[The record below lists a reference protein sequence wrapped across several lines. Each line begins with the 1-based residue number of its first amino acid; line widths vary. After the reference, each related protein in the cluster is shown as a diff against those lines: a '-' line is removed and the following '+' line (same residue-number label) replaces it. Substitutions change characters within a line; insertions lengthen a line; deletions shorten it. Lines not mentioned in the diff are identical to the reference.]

1 MMDNR
6 HLASGSGVGPGV
18 GSIDA
23 NMYSATSSGT
33 QNSGNTQVGDM
44 RWSLDPTD
52 IPSDHYVQHYRQVYS
67 PAWDGGP
74 HIFEGKHEDFCF
86 VCGSSMELFECQ
98 TCDTSYHAACMTPS
112 LDPGDVPDFWFC
124 PHCVA
129 RELHLPQPPPT
140 TYFTPP
146 PPLTPSTSPSDV
158 SHSRT
163 SSSAHAAPPHH
174 RVYEHTRKP
183 SNRDIPAIEPPPAV
197 DPKLHSVPEQPAPP
211 STAVPQVSTA
221 APTAPKTG
229 TTKGNTGRPRRSYS
243 PPRKKSK
250 YSAFSSEVDKALAVI
265 HKELEASASV
275 GRAESD
281 LRDKIQM
288 LEQELRLKD
297 GQITL
302 ARREVE
308 VAKMNGGDSAG
319 LKAENEQ
326 LKAQITRLNGLL
338 DSKDAE
344 LRDWRA
350 RLKSMIGE

>member
-1 MMDNR
+1 MITMDNA
-6 HLASGSGVGPGV
+6 HPTTGSGETGCLG
-18 GSIDA
+18 A
-23 NMYSATSSGT
+23 NMYSAASSGP
-33 QNSGNTQVGDM
+33 QNSGDVESEAMG
-44 RWSLDPTD
+44 WSPHPID
-52 IPSDHYVQHYRQVYS
+52 ITTDHYVQQYSQVHS

-74 HIFEGKHEDFCF
+74 NIFEGKHEGFCF

-140 TYFTPP
+140 TSFSSP
-146 PPLTPSTSPSDV
+146 PPLTPSTTPSDV
-158 SHSRT
+158 SHSRN
-163 SSSAHAAPPHH
+163 SSSAHAAPPQSS
-174 RVYEHTRKP
+174 VSENTRRS
-183 SNRDIPAIEPPPAV
+183 SNRDIPVLGTLSAV
-197 DPKLHSVPEQPAPP
+197 VSQPQLVPEKVAAPLI
-211 STAVPQVSTA
+211 ALPQVSTA
-221 APTAPKTG
+221 ASSAPKTA
-229 TTKGNTGRPRRSYS
+229 TAKGNVGRPRRSYS

-265 HKELEASASV
+265 HKELEASAHV
-275 GRAESD
+275 GKAESD
-281 LRDKIQM
+281 LRDRIQM

-297 GQITL
+297 GQIAL
-302 ARREVE
+302 ARQELE
-308 VAKMNGGDSAG
+308 LAKRHGGDSAG
-319 LKAENEQ
+319 LKTENEQ
-326 LKAQITRLNGLL
+326 LKAQISRLNSLL

>member
-1 MMDNR
+1 
-6 HLASGSGVGPGV
+6 
-18 GSIDA
+18 
-23 NMYSATSSGT
+23 
-33 QNSGNTQVGDM
+33 
-44 RWSLDPTD
+44 
-52 IPSDHYVQHYRQVYS
+52 
-67 PAWDGGP
+67 
-74 HIFEGKHEDFCF
+74 
-86 VCGSSMELFECQ
+86 MELFECQ

-158 SHSRT
+158 SHSRN
-163 SSSAHAAPPHH
+163 SSSAHVAPPH
-174 RVYEHTRKP
+174 RKIYESTRRS
-183 SNRDIPAIEPPPAV
+183 SNRDVPAV
-197 DPKLHSVPEQPAPP
+197 EPSPGLDPRPNPVVYSSPEKLTAP

-221 APTAPKTG
+221 ASAASKTG
-229 TTKGNTGRPRRSYS
+229 TTKGNAGRPRRSYS

-302 ARREVE
+302 AQRELE
-308 VAKMNGGDSAG
+308 LAKRNGGDSAG

-326 LKAQITRLNGLL
+326 LKMQISRLNGLL
-338 DSKDAE
+338 DGKDTE